1 MDFLKL
7 ARVMGIGGNHQLSK
21 TCFRGSVGFFIAA
34 FSLLS
39 ISKWNYGTLSRA
51 AELTTLLE
59 SRISNFYTNFQ
70 VDEIGRVV
78 SVGDGIAR
86 VYGLNEI
93 QAGEMVEFSS
103 GVKGIALNLE
113 NENVGIVVFG
123 SDTAIKEGDLVKR
136 TGSIVDVPA
145 GKAMLGR
152 VVDALGVPIDGRGA
166 LSAHERRRV
175 EVKAPGIIER
185 KSVHEPMQ
193 TGLKAVDSL
202 VPIAI
207 GQKRSTVAQLVQILS
222 EANALEYSILVAATA
237 SDPAPLQFL
246 APYSGCAM
254 GEYFRD
260 NGMHALIIYDDLSKQ
275 AVAYRQMSLLLR
287 RPPGR
292 EAFPGDVFYLHSRLL
307 ERAAKRSDQTGAGSL
322 TALPVIETQAGDVS
336 AYIPTNVISITDGQ
350 ICLETE
356 LFYRGIRPAINVG
369 LSVSRVGSAAQLKA
383 MKQVCGSLKL
393 ELAQY
398 REVAAFAQFGSDLDA
413 ATQALLNRGARLTEI
428 LKQPQYTPLTI
439 EKQIIVIYAA
449 VNGFCDRM
457 PLDKISQYE
466 KEILSTVKPELLES
480 LKGVSKEFPVGH
492 DGEPEVNQPQG
503 LPLPGPSSPAASSA
517 STEDSFG
524 RSMKRPKLLLKSFC
538 DETRADL
545 DLNPIPSVLSSPT
558 LVSGFDVVRL
568 YELNEIQANKRR
580 AKVLDGFVTTNVLG
594 YRQKWITT
602 LIGGRGKAN

>member
-1 MDFLKL
+1 ME
-7 ARVMGIGGNHQLSK
+7 LSP
-21 TCFRGSVGFFIAA
+21 
-34 FSLLS
+34 
-39 ISKWNYGTLSRA
+39 RA

-113 NENVGIVVFG
+113 NENG
-123 SDTAIKEGDLVKR
+123 
-136 TGSIVDVPA
+136 
-145 GKAMLGR
+145 

-202 VPIAI
+202 VPIGRGQRELIIGDRQTGKTAIAIDTILNQKQLNSKADSETLYCVYVAI

-307 ERAAKRSDQTGAGSL
+307 ERAAKRSDQTGA
-322 TALPVIETQAGDVS
+322 
-336 AYIPTNVISITDGQ
+336 
-350 ICLETE
+350 E

-517 STEDSFG
+517 STGFIRAQYETPEIAI
-524 RSMKRPKLLLKSFC
+524 KEFC
-538 DETRADL
+538 DETR
-545 DLNPIPSVLSSPT
+545 PT
-558 LVSGFDVVRL
+558 W
-568 YELNEIQANKRR
+568 
-580 AKVLDGFVTTNVLG
+580 T
-594 YRQKWITT
+594 
-602 LIGGRGKAN
+602 